1 MNVLYFLVIGLL
13 VDLIQKCLMYFD
25 SFSLGGYT
33 FSFLLRPRF
42 SLDPFQLSNILR
54 TCISCRPTGLDF
66 WCHNSS
72 HTSSWEARYLHEHIL
87 EKIVCNWNNK
97 LHHSVRKERS
107 DFLGSNCI
115 FGIEHRLMSLFPSF
129 SLVSVPK
136 NLELSYIKY
145 SPVLN
150 ILRYSPILSLIS
162 LLCPQTLPRQLVLS
176 KFLSCISWC
185 SSSFNFRRVKL
196 SMVYAI
202 WIWISRNYTKS
213 RFYTIFTYTQSI
225 AFGY

>member
-185 SSSFNFRRVKL
+185 SSSFPSNYPWLTPFWFSRKL
-196 SMVYAI
+196 H
-202 WIWISRNYTKS
+202 
-213 RFYTIFTYTQSI
+213 SI
-225 AFGY
+225 QVFLLYLTELNRESTVPHPEK